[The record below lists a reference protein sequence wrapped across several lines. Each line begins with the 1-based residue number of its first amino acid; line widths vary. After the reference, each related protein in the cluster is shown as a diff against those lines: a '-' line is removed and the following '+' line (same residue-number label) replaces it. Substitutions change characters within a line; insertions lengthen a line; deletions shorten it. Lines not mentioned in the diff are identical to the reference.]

1 MSSDLYT
8 QDLAEVGYFIVH
20 QGFSS
25 SDIQDM
31 RTRLEDIVKGK
42 FAKDGRRFQ
51 ADTDSGRYEDVE
63 KAEMGYR
70 GPNVAYRKIADLEYD
85 NIFLSKL
92 QSQWIREICAQ
103 FLGPVTSVMRVTMM
117 DKPAKGGTPL
127 PWHQDV
133 SLDWPTLVQPELGIW
148 FSLDE
153 ATMASGSLQ
162 IIPGSHRHGVIGRG
176 HLLPA
181 ELETQY
187 APEGEL
193 VTVETKPG
201 DVLFFHSALL
211 HRSGFN
217 VSDAPRRAINA
228 ILMPGHS
235 MHTKRNKPYPVLFG
249 SGELQPHSVARL
261 SKIEN

>member
-1 MSSDLYT
+1 MNCERYA

-20 QGFSS
+20 QGFSLN
-25 SDIQDM
+25 DILEM
-31 RTRLEDIVKGK
+31 RARLDDIVKGK
-42 FAKDGRRFQ
+42 FAKNGRRFQ
-51 ADTDSGRYEDVE
+51 VDTDSGSYEDVG
-63 KAEMGYR
+63 KVAMGYR
-70 GPNVAYRKIADLEYD
+70 GSNVAYRKVADLEYD
-85 NIFLSKL
+85 DLFLSKL

-103 FLGPVTSVMRVTMM
+103 FLGPMTSVMRVTMM

-148 FSLDE
+148 FSLDV
-153 ATMASGSLQ
+153 ASVASGSLQ
-162 IIPGSHRHGVIGRG
+162 IIPGSHQHGVIGRG

-181 ELETQY
+181 ELENQY
-187 APEGEL
+187 APDGKL

-211 HRSGFN
+211 HRSGVN

-249 SGELQPHSVARL
+249 SGELQPHSVAEL